1 MSDIAIVPG
10 TFDPITNGHMDI
22 IKRAKKIFGKVIVA
36 VAINSGKNPMFNF
49 HERVALTKDVI
60 ASEEELAGVDVEGVQ
75 GLLVDFARK
84 KDANVIIRGL
94 RAVSDFEY
102 ELQMAFM
109 NRRLDSGIEMIYMM
123 PYIKYS
129 FLSSSIVKDVFLN
142 GGNVEQFVSEI
153 VIKRMREKIFNK
165 GVLVK

>member
-1 MSDIAIVPG
+1 MSSLAIVPG
-10 TFDPITNGHMDI
+10 TFDPITNGHIDI
-22 IKRAKKIFGKVIVA
+22 IKRANRIFDGVVVA
-36 VAINSGKNPMFNF
+36 VAVNSGKNPMFNF
-49 HERVALTKDVI
+49 NERVVLTREVI
-60 ASEEELAGVDVEGVQ
+60 ASEAELSNVKVEGVK
-75 GLLVDFARK
+75 GLLVDFAKQHGAR
-84 KDANVIIRGL
+84 VIVRGL

-109 NRRLDSGIEMIYMM
+109 NRRLNNEIEMIYMM

-142 GGNVEQFVSEI
+142 GGNIEQFVSEI
-153 VIKRMREKIFNK
+153 VIHRMKEKFFNK